1 MVDLCTMQGV
11 WTFID
16 SLLLHSHTHYAHGI
30 TFYYLRKAAHL
41 EHGSR
46 CTVPRQLSKGLGA
59 RSRAPHH
66 ARACV
71 RRDRTPTRALFV
83 ATGRRPRAPARRAF
97 NVERVCR
104 LPTKRG
110 HHGHF
115 SGRAFIPPRP
125 RTGLWI
131 PPLSLSRR
139 SPPLPFAVTVRF
151 APTFSYGVT
160 RACLPRDALAAA
172 PGP

>member
-1 MVDLCTMQGV
+1 MTVDVGFRVVLAPAWRATHRDV
-11 WTFID
+11 
-16 SLLLHSHTHYAHGI
+16 SLSSTRNKTDPCAQ
-30 TFYYLRKAAHL
+30 KN
-41 EHGSR
+41 
-46 CTVPRQLSKGLGA
+46 SKGLSA

-66 ARACV
+66 ARARV

-115 SGRAFIPPRP
+115 SGRAFTPPRP
-125 RTGLWI
+125 RTGLRI